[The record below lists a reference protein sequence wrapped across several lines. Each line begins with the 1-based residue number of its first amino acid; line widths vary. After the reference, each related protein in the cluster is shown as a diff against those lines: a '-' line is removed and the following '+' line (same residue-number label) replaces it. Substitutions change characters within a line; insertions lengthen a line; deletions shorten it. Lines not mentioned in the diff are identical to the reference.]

1 MKVLRSATLLN
12 GIKVQLFEDGTNYKV
27 MSSNNS
33 YPKVVADLETA
44 NEIFERRTSLL
55 SRFVASKVDY

>member
-1 MKVLRSATLLN
+1 M
-12 GIKVQLFEDGTNYKV
+12 NYKV
-27 MSSNNS
+27 MSSNNN
-33 YPKVVADLETA
+33 YPKVTPCLETA